1 MSNNENTLTLV
12 QEIFFDLCDLMES
25 NDLDQTIDGF
35 DDQYK
40 DLREF
45 IAEQKRKLAEIEN
58 RIEGANT

>member
-1 MSNNENTLTLV
+1 MSNINENTLTLV

-35 DDQYK
+35 DDQYT

-45 IAEQKRKLAEIEN
+45 ITEQRRKLAEIEN
-58 RIEGANT
+58 RIEGDK